1 MKKSI
6 FLVCTALLLI
16 LISSCRKDKNTPPDD
31 TGGDQ
36 TIPTDVQVVLPAG
49 STIDLSKTR
58 IFTLGGVS
66 NVNGDGKA
74 TVPFIQDNGQLVFLF
89 DEADNIIM
97 ESYIT
102 SSNKEISVRTTAQA
116 LLFQG
121 LRFILLP
128 DSVKFDFL
136 NKSATSEKLASYYSK
151 MEQAFKADPLM
162 VGNKSCLNII
172 TETINQLRKTNPIDI
187 HAKQIDIIDDDIQ
200 SYLQIVEADEENV
213 NIRNTNY
220 RRSHAFI
227 YKTAFK
233 NQQGNETVLLN
244 AIDYDDAAERDLKVE
259 RVTYKANAFDMLAV
273 ARGFSPVNT
282 GPINLPISS
291 SETEATYKIRVV
303 GPGEQVSASLTDAEK
318 AKLEDLY
325 YEYLAFDILAPIYLE
340 VLGYRKLVSQIN
352 EDQLKPFADKVK
364 IIAKNDP
371 TVMDHLRKG
380 ATNWVVSSFSDAAV
394 AANQSDQKLALH
406 LTDIMQQG
414 FSNESKTFPAPEI
427 KPEYTTLL
435 EKGLNLLE
443 IYVFGTY
450 EGPAI
455 VAPHDYFNE
464 LEEFEVKAKDHTVKI
479 SPKTSDV
486 MRFVNHTL
494 TVTANPSLDPGE
506 TVEYEWRT
514 PGTFGVLKNGSQEGT
529 VFTTTTK
536 TINYYGKL
544 APDENN
550 YEKVFVTVYINSS
563 NGRRKHGTDTARINV
578 KKVKIVMKP
587 VNPELNP
594 IHGYKSIKLYLENS
608 DGTNPITQ
616 GSAVQHRVIWSTAG
630 AYGSFIGGN
639 TTYITSTN
647 NIVYEAT
654 DEDVKSATE
663 NIVAKV

>member
-1 MKKSI
+1 MKKSL
-6 FLVCTALLLI
+6 FLVCTALVLI
-16 LISSCRKDKNTPPDD
+16 LISSCRKDKNTPPED

-36 TIPTDVQVVLPAG
+36 TIPTDVQVILPAG

-89 DEADNIIM
+89 DEADNIIL

-172 TETINQLRKTNPIDI
+172 AETINQLRKTNPIDI
-187 HAKQIDIIDDDIQ
+187 HAKQIDVIDDDIQ
-200 SYLQIVEADEENV
+200 SYLQIEEADEENV

-233 NQQGNETVLLN
+233 NQQGNETILLN
-244 AIDYDDAAERDLKVE
+244 AIDYDDAAEKDLKVE
-259 RVTYKANAFDMLAV
+259 RVTYQFNTYDMLAV
-273 ARGFSPVNT
+273 ARGFKPVTT
-282 GPINLPISS
+282 GPINLPLSS
-291 SETEATYKIRVV
+291 SETEATYKIRII
-303 GPGEQVSASLTDAEK
+303 GPGEQVNASLTDAEK

-325 YEYLAFDILAPIYLE
+325 YEYLAYDILAPIYLE
-340 VLGYRKLVSQIN
+340 VLGYRSLVSKIN
-352 EDQLKPFADKVK
+352 EDQLGPFADKVK
-364 IIAKNDP
+364 IIAKNNP
-371 TVMDHLRKG
+371 TVMEHLKKG
-380 ATNWVVSSFSDAAV
+380 ATHWVISSFSDAAE
-394 AANQSDQKLALH
+394 ATNQSDSKLALH
-406 LTDIMQQG
+406 LTDIMQQAY
-414 FSNESKTFPAPEI
+414 SNSSKTFPAPQI
-427 KPEYTTLL
+427 KEEYATLL

-443 IYVFGTY
+443 VYVWGTY

-479 SPKTSDV
+479 SPENSDV
-486 MRFVNHTL
+486 MRFVNHKL
-494 TVTANPSLDPGE
+494 TVTANPSLDQGE
-506 TVEYEWRT
+506 TLEYVWT
-514 PGTFGVLKNGSQEGT
+514 TAGNFGKLMGGDGKIA
-529 VFTTTTK
+529 TTTTP
-536 TINYYGKL
+536 TINYYGEK
-544 APDENN
+544 AVNENN
-550 YEKVFVTVYINSS
+550 YEKVYVTVYINSS
-563 NGRRKHGTDTARINV
+563 SGRRKHGTDTATINV
-578 KKVKIVMKP
+578 KKVKIAMKP
-587 VNPELNP
+587 ANPELYP
-594 IHGYKSIKLYLENS
+594 MHGYKSIKH
-608 DGTNPITQ
+608 T
-616 GSAVQHRVIWSTAG
+616 W
-630 AYGSFIGGN
+630 
-639 TTYITSTN
+639 
-647 NIVYEAT
+647 
-654 DEDVKSATE
+654 
-663 NIVAKV
+663 